1 MRSRIILFFT
11 LFLIYLFP
19 IGVLYYI
26 SESEQKNYMYENN
39 VVIQEKSY
47 GTTFPVERVTI
58 DEYLTVDVVGVSTEY
73 LFQELD
79 KSSEIKWLVNK
90 GDEVFK
96 GDIIAKQQSQ
106 EIISK
111 YNGIVKEIKG
121 AGIKIL
127 SFDETAWEC
136 YVNKEDLKY
145 FNQSVLL
152 DRLGNKV
159 NVLRISNQILDG
171 KVKVIFKLS
180 NEKCVYGQ
188 KKKDFK
194 LYTGNRFENVLAVSS
209 DCVYEKKGE
218 YYVRTID
225 EAGNFLSEVQVEKG
239 YVSVGF
245 TCVTGVAEGTLCDAG
260 YKSYIEDMV
269 EE

>member
-127 SFDETAWEC
+127 SFDETAWE
-136 YVNKEDLKY
+136 
-145 FNQSVLL
+145 
-152 DRLGNKV
+152 
-159 NVLRISNQILDG
+159 
-171 KVKVIFKLS
+171 
-180 NEKCVYGQ
+180 
-188 KKKDFK
+188 
-194 LYTGNRFENVLAVSS
+194 
-209 DCVYEKKGE
+209 
-218 YYVRTID
+218 
-225 EAGNFLSEVQVEKG
+225 
-239 YVSVGF
+239 
-245 TCVTGVAEGTLCDAG
+245 
-260 YKSYIEDMV
+260 
-269 EE
+269 